1 MVKSQVRTLEPEL
14 NAVSNVYVELSVVL
28 GRTNL
33 PIHQLLKMGRGAV
46 IELDA
51 NAEDEVWVL
60 ANNVPIAR
68 GQITVSG
75 ERIAISITSTIAT
88 FS

>member
-75 ERIAISITSTIAT
+75 EKIAIAITSTIPGRT
-88 FS
+88 